1 MEFELTPE
9 LINEIVF
16 SMEDQN
22 ELYLLDSSVPV
33 LLKKREVQNFDSDRY
48 YTLPVWDSISG
59 FKLMEQFVSV
69 LKNAFIAEKL
79 RSTLLAGKGVFRN
92 FKNVLKDYPEVE
104 KQWFSF
110 KEQKMK
116 QVILSWYNELRD
128 FWGLEQMGLEPE
140 DNSELVQDDFSFR
153 LFCGSDLN
161 SLYSSVESAFGEINA
176 EYDRESA
183 SVLSLLWKKQREF
196 EDDKK
201 SIIVICE
208 SVSEDFVGFAAASYF
223 NGEKDFQHAVLMT
236 SFLIL
241 PQFRGLGLGREL
253 LRRILQEL
261 RQQNVKKVFFTD
273 LLMPEFFYS
282 VLLREGFSKLGSIFC
297 IDL

>member
-1 MEFELTPE
+1 MTSE

-22 ELYLLDSSVPV
+22 EFYLLDSSVPV
-33 LLKKREVQNFDSDRY
+33 LLKKEEVQDYDSDRY

-59 FKLMEQFVSV
+59 FKLMEQFVTV
-69 LKNAFIAEKL
+69 LKNTLVADKL

-128 FWGLEQMGLEPE
+128 FWGLEKMGLEPE
-140 DNSELVQDDFSFR
+140 ENSELVLDDFTFRSFR
-153 LFCGSDLN
+153 DSDINSLN
-161 SLYSSVESAFGEINA
+161 SAVESAFGDMDA

-183 SVLSLLWKKQREF
+183 AVLSLLWKKQREL

-201 SIIVICE
+201 SVIVICE
-208 SVSEDFVGFAAASYF
+208 SVSEDFAGFAAASCF
-223 NGEKDFQHAVLMT
+223 DCEKDFKHAVLMT

-253 LRRILQEL
+253 LKRVLQEL
-261 RQQNVKKVFFTD
+261 KQREVKKVFFTD

-282 VLLREGFSKLGSIFC
+282 VLLREGFSKLGSIFF

>member
-1 MEFELTPE
+1 MTSE

-22 ELYLLDSSVPV
+22 KSYLLDSSVPV
-33 LLKKREVQNFDSDRY
+33 LLKKEEVQNFDSDRY
-48 YTLPVWDSISG
+48 YTLPVWDSING
-59 FKLMEQFVSV
+59 FKLMEQFVAV
-69 LKNAFIAEKL
+69 LKNTFIADKL

-92 FKNVLKDYPEVE
+92 FKDVLKNYPEVE

-116 QVILSWYNELRD
+116 QVILSWYNDLRD
-128 FWGLEQMGLEPE
+128 IWGLEHMEPEPE
-140 DNSELVQDDFSFR
+140 DNSELVQDDFTFRPFSF
-153 LFCGSDLN
+153 SDIN
-161 SLYSSVESAFGEINA
+161 SLYSAVESAFDDINM

-183 SVLSLLWKKQREF
+183 FVLSLLWKKQREF

-201 SIIVICE
+201 RVVIVCE
-208 SVSEDFVGFAAASYF
+208 SVSEDFAGFAAASYF
-223 NGEKDFQHAVLMT
+223 DEEKKLQHVVLVT

-241 PQFRGLGLGREL
+241 PQFRGLGLGSEL
-253 LRRILQEL
+253 LRRLLQEL
-261 RQQNVKKVFFTD
+261 KQQNVTKVFFTD
-273 LLMPEFFYS
+273 LLIPDFFCS

>member
-1 MEFELTPE
+1 MTSE

-22 ELYLLDSSVPV
+22 EFYLLDSSVPV
-33 LLKKREVQNFDSDRY
+33 LLKKEEVPDFDSDRY
-48 YTLPVWDSISG
+48 YILPVWDSISG
-59 FKLMEQFVSV
+59 FKLMEQFVTV
-69 LKNAFIAEKL
+69 LKNTLVADKL

-128 FWGLEQMGLEPE
+128 FWGLEQMGIEPE
-140 DNSELVQDDFSFR
+140 ENSELVLDDFVFR
-153 LFCGSDLN
+153 SLRDSDINTLH
-161 SLYSSVESAFGEINA
+161 SSVESAYGDINTG
-176 EYDRESA
+176 YDRESGA
-183 SVLSLLWKKQREF
+183 VLSLLWEKQREF

-201 SIIVICE
+201 SIILVCE
-208 SVSEDFVGFAAASYF
+208 SVSEDFAGFAAASYF
-223 NGEKDFQHAVLMT
+223 DDGTDLQHAVLMT

-241 PQFRGLGLGREL
+241 PQFRGLGLGKEL
-253 LRRILQEL
+253 LKRILQEL
-261 RQQNVKKVFFTD
+261 KQQQVKKVFFTD

-282 VLLREGFSKLGSIFC
+282 VLLREGFSKRGSIFF

>member
-1 MEFELTPE
+1 MTSE

-22 ELYLLDSSVPV
+22 EFYLLDSSVPV
-33 LLKKREVQNFDSDRY
+33 LLKKEEVPDFDSDRY

-59 FKLMEQFVSV
+59 FKLMEQFVTV
-69 LKNAFIAEKL
+69 LKNTLVADKL

-128 FWGLEQMGLEPE
+128 FWGLEQMGIEPE
-140 DNSELVQDDFSFR
+140 ENSELVLDDFVFR
-153 LFCGSDLN
+153 SLRDSDINTLH
-161 SLYSSVESAFGEINA
+161 SSVESAYGDINTG
-176 EYDRESA
+176 YDRESGA
-183 SVLSLLWKKQREF
+183 VLSLLWEKQREF
-196 EDDKK
+196 EDVKK
-201 SIIVICE
+201 SIILVCE
-208 SVSEDFVGFAAASYF
+208 SVSEDFAGFAAASYF
-223 NGEKDFQHAVLMT
+223 DDGTDLHHAVLMT

-241 PQFRGLGLGREL
+241 PQFRGLGLGKEL
-253 LRRILQEL
+253 LKRILQEL
-261 RQQNVKKVFFTD
+261 KQQQVKKVFFTD

-282 VLLREGFSKLGSIFC
+282 VLLREGFSKLGSIFF